1 MMSAPIE
8 PRADDEAGPIQAV
21 DIAPSRADRSGI
33 ELPVERLRTGGSGKL
48 LLLVCVVAAGLVTLV
63 WQPWGR
69 ASSRPP
75 ASEASAVAVGQPS
88 SIPSPSPQTEG
99 SAATPAPFDLGIAVT
114 QPYVSLIDNEWTVV
128 ALLSA
133 DGPVSTEEP
142 SIQHGRGAWSPG
154 DPLLVLQ
161 QGLDVA
167 SRPVETAKAPSAV
180 CAAPAGSRDR
190 PAVHLPAGRV
200 AYLGV
205 TFPGM
210 DPRAQVTAS
219 VLGRGGLALS
229 RQASLTIRIR
239 GLIAADQYL
248 VPSSGSGGAVL
259 FAMKPPVVLPTA
271 TYRFDITAPGIAG
284 HRYLY
289 ACIGT

>member
-1 MMSAPIE
+1 MVAPIE
-8 PRADDEAGPIQAV
+8 PRADDDAGAASAA
-21 DIAPSRADRSGI
+21 DIGPTRADRSGI
-33 ELPVERLRTGGSGKL
+33 EQPVERLRTGGSGKL
-48 LLLVCVVAAGLVTLV
+48 LLLVCVVAAGLITLV

-69 ASSRPP
+69 ASSKTP
-75 ASEASAVAVGQPS
+75 ASQASVTAVGQPS
-88 SIPSPSPQTEG
+88 SSVPSSSPPTAG
-99 SAATPAPFDLGIAVT
+99 SASTPAPADLGFAVT
-114 QPYVSLIDNEWTVV
+114 HPYVSLIDNEWTVV

-161 QGLDVA
+161 QGLDEA
-167 SRPVETAKAPSAV
+167 TRPIENGKDLSAV
-180 CAAPAGSRDR
+180 CAVSAGSRDR

-210 DPRAQVTAS
+210 DPGAKVTAS

-229 RQASLTIRIR
+229 RQAALTIRIR

-259 FAMKPPVVLPTA
+259 FAVTPPVVLPPA
-271 TYRFDITAPGIAG
+271 TYRFDIQSPGISG

-289 ACIGT
+289 ACIGS